1 MLRGSFFGVRLFDM
15 AEGITGNEKTP
26 EHDQIAPEIEA
37 KIARAIEDVD
47 DANDIVIKLYDAD
60 DNAIATVP
68 DNPANRRYYFRDYV
82 VAAPSSIDVVNQE
95 SLPAT
100 DPLQEQPPP
109 ATPENAEPVAPAVEQ
124 PAQPAAPAA
133 RTFTLGAG
141 QGPPSAQRQV
151 PAAKAE
157 AVKPKERYKGPALPE
172 GGTAFADES
181 AKKTAFDEISK
192 GIDEL
197 DKLGGYDILSLR
209 EQAAKM
215 NTVEAETF
223 LKNEIE
229 ELKKLA

>member
-141 QGPPSAQRQV
+141 ERPPQS
-151 PAAKAE
+151 AKAPE
-157 AVKPKERYKGPALPE
+157 GSKVPEKPKEPPPPPFASEADKTKAQTDLTESLKKLDVIGMTTAGLPE
-172 GGTAFADES
+172 R
-181 AKKTAFDEISK
+181 ISK
-192 GIDEL
+192 L
-197 DKLGGYDILSLR
+197 NSP
-209 EQAAKM
+209 
-215 NTVEAETF
+215 VEAEALAKEVDVWSTLDDPF
-223 LKNEIE
+223 NPR
-229 ELKKLA
+229 KK